1 LQLLQR
7 IGIPYPNPPAA
18 TYNNHD
24 IDHSFLN
31 KSYGQPGMQA
41 PNEECM
47 PPFVPR
53 HDILRPQSNFSPFS
67 PDLSNLYTSS
77 ESMKRDHPN
86 PFLRFDAFP
95 HSSKAFAPGFFSQPQ
110 DMKINTNTNVAESK
124 LSPTTV
130 RPSSAARFTFAESTD
145 PFAILDGG
153 PGRAGAPI
161 SRPNSGLWVPP
172 AKKRDSDPIHDLN
185 GTLASLDL
193 ERPWR
198 SPEVKGKPFT

>member
-18 TYNNHD
+18 TYNNND
-24 IDHSFLN
+24 VDHPFMT
-31 KSYGQPGMQA
+31 KSYGQPGLQA
-41 PNEECM
+41 SNEECM

-53 HDILRPQSNFSPFS
+53 HDILRPPSNFSPFS
-67 PDLSNLYTSS
+67 PDPSNLYTSS
-77 ESMKRDHPN
+77 ESMKRDHLN

-95 HSSKAFAPGFFSQPQ
+95 HPSKAFAPGFFSQPQ
-110 DMKINTNTNVAESK
+110 DMKINTSVNVAESK
-124 LSPTTV
+124 LSPSTV
-130 RPSSAARFTFAESTD
+130 RPSSATRFTFAESTD
-145 PFAILDGG
+145 PFAMLDGG
-153 PGRAGAPI
+153 HGRAGVPI

-172 AKKRDSDPIHDLN
+172 TKKRDSDPIHDLN

-198 SPEVKGKPFT
+198 SPEAKGKPFI